1 MNYEWLVEELLEYMA
16 QLCKRELSSI
26 IGHCSLCNIK
36 VLTLS

>member
-1 MNYEWLVEELLEYMA
+1 MNYEWLVDEYMA

-26 IGHCSLCNIK
+26 ISHCSLCNIK